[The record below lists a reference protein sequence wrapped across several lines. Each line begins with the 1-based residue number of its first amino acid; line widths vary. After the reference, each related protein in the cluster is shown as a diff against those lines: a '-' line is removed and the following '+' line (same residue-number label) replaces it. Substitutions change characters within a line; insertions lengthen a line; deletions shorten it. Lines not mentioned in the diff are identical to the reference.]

1 MANPGPEPAVMPT
14 PDYRSILVVVTRRI
28 GDVFLTGA
36 LLRSLRRAWPK
47 ARLDLLVLEGTEG
60 VARTHADVMEIIAV
74 PERASL
80 AINLALIRRLWRNY
94 DLALSTSP
102 SDRPTLY
109 AWAAGRRSVGV
120 MDAGAKHFWKRLLL
134 TQTVPYEPQSIHA
147 LVQNLRLAD
156 ALGIARSHELPVS
169 WSAADE
175 ARLRVLFPGYA
186 ETRYAV
192 LHAYPKFRYKM
203 WTEEGWRRLAE
214 RLSGQGLTVVLSGGP
229 GAEEAAYVEAIFPTG
244 KAGVLNLVG
253 KLAFPGIAALIAR
266 AVIYVGP
273 DTATTHLA
281 AATGT
286 PTVALF
292 GPSNPV
298 KWGPWPRVWVEEPS
312 PYAMRGS
319 QVRGNVALVQ
329 GDEICVPC
337 LEEGCFRHVQSPSE
351 CLRAMTPEKVIGA
364 IEALLREQ
372 ASGTPQR

>member
-1 MANPGPEPAVMPT
+1 MPA

-36 LLRSLRRAWPK
+36 LLRSLRRAWPN
-47 ARLDLLVLEGTEG
+47 ARLDLLVFEGTGG
-60 VARTHADVMEIIAV
+60 VAHTHADLTEIIAV

-80 AINLALIRRLWRNY
+80 AINLAMIRRLWRKY

-109 AWAAGRRSVGV
+109 AWSAGRRSVGV

-134 TQTVPYEPQSIHA
+134 TQTVPYEPLSIHA

-156 ALGIARSHELPVS
+156 PLGIAHAHEIPVS
-169 WSAADE
+169 WSPGDE
-175 ARLRVLFPGYA
+175 ARLGGLFPGYA
-186 ETRYAV
+186 QARYAV
-192 LHAYPKFRYKM
+192 LHAYPKFHYKM
-203 WTEEGWRRLAE
+203 WTEEGWRRLAAWLVG
-214 RLSGQGLTVVLSGGP
+214 RGLTVVLSGGP
-229 GAEEAAYVEAIFPTG
+229 GPQETAYVEAIFPAG
-244 KAGVLNLVG
+244 KPGIVNLVG
-253 KLAFPGIAALIAR
+253 RLSFPEIAALIAR
-266 AVIYVGP
+266 AAVYVGP

-298 KWGPWPRVWVEEPS
+298 KWGPWPRAWAQEPS

-319 QVRGNVALVQ
+319 QIRGNVSLVQ

-337 LEEGCFRHVQSPSE
+337 HEEGCFRHVTSDSE
-351 CLRAMTPEKVIGA
+351 CLRAMTPDTVIGA
-364 IEALLREQ
+364 IEALLRGQ
-372 ASGTPQR
+372 ASGAQVR

>member
-1 MANPGPEPAVMPT
+1 MPA

-28 GDVFLTGA
+28 GDVFLIGA
-36 LLRSLRRAWPK
+36 LLRSLRRAWPN
-47 ARLDLLVLEGTEG
+47 ARLDLLVFEGTEG
-60 VARTHADVMEIIAV
+60 VARTHTDVTEIMAV
-74 PERASL
+74 PERALL
-80 AINLALIRRLWRNY
+80 ATNLALIRRLWRKY

-134 TQTVPYEPQSIHA
+134 TQTVPYEPHSIHA

-175 ARLRVLFPGYA
+175 ARLHVLFPGYPEA
-186 ETRYAV
+186 RYAV

-214 RLSGQGLTVVLSGGP
+214 RLSGQGLTVVLSGGRDP
-229 GAEEAAYVEAIFPTG
+229 EEAAYVEAIFPAR

-253 KLAFPGIAALIAR
+253 KLAFPEIVALIAR

-298 KWGPWPRVWVEEPS
+298 KWGPWPRFWAEEPS

-319 QVRGNVALVQ
+319 QVRGNVSLVQ

-337 LEEGCFRHVQSPSE
+337 CEEGCFRHVQSPSE
-351 CLRAMTPEKVIGA
+351 CLRTMTPERVIGA

-372 ASGTPQR
+372 VSGTPQR

>member
-1 MANPGPEPAVMPT
+1 MPT

-175 ARLRVLFPGYA
+175 ARLRVLFPGYP

>member
-1 MANPGPEPAVMPT
+1 
-14 PDYRSILVVVTRRI
+14 
-28 GDVFLTGA
+28 
-36 LLRSLRRAWPK
+36 
-47 ARLDLLVLEGTEG
+47 
-60 VARTHADVMEIIAV
+60 VARTHADVTEIIAV

-80 AINLALIRRLWRNY
+80 AVNLAMIRRLWRKY

-109 AWAAGRRSVGV
+109 AWAAGSRSIGV
-120 MDAGAKHFWKRLLL
+120 MDKGAKHFWKRLLL
-134 TQTVPYEPQSIHA
+134 TQTVPYEPHSIHA

-156 ALGIARSHELPVS
+156 ALGIAHSHELPVS

-175 ARLRVLFPGYA
+175 ARLRILFPGYA

-203 WTEEGWRRLAE
+203 WTEAGWRQIAE
-214 RLSGQGLTVVLSGGP
+214 RLAGQGLAIVLSGGP
-229 GAEEAAYVEAIFPTG
+229 GAEEAAYVEAIFPAG
-244 KAGVLNLVG
+244 KTAIVNLVG
-253 KLAFPGIAALIAR
+253 KLAFPEIAALIAR

-292 GPSNPV
+292 GPSSPV
-298 KWGPWPRVWVEEPS
+298 KWGPWPRAWADEPS
-312 PYAMRGS
+312 PYALRGS

-351 CLRAMTPEKVIGA
+351 CLRTLTPEKVMAA
-364 IEALLREQ
+364 IETLLR
-372 ASGTPQR
+372 ASGTPPR